1 MGLNKATL
9 WKETKVLLHPY
20 YWINIILC
28 ASFVFLRLMSPFCQI
43 LFGPGKEACE
53 LDMRENEILF
63 FLLII
68 VMVKSR
74 KSGATHTAAAY
85 LASGFIYAKFANL
98 ILFFRVDPRMG
109 LIYLVAF
116 LIQAMLL
123 PEPTYKGPENLV
135 YFRATGLDDE
145 LKRDPRVT
153 WLVTFYAAWSPA
165 CINFAPIFSKLSA
178 DYGLPNL
185 KFGKLD
191 VGRYPEIAEKHHIST
206 SALSRQLP
214 SLIMFQDGKEVGRI
228 PAIISGQVQK
238 CNFKEEDV
246 VNTFDLNNLYVEL
259 QKDKRFKQE
268 TKKEQ

>member
-1 MGLNKATL
+1 MALNRAL
-9 WKETKVLLHPY
+9 IWKEVSRLLHPY

-28 ASFVFLRLMSPFCQI
+28 SAFVFLRLVSPFCQM
-43 LFGPGKEACE
+43 LFGPAKDACE

-68 VMVKSR
+68 IMVKSR

-85 LASGFIYAKFANL
+85 LASGFVYAKVANL
-98 ILFFRVDPRMG
+98 VLFFRLDPRMG
-109 LIYLVAF
+109 LVYLVAF

-135 YFRATGLDDE
+135 YFRASGLEDE

-153 WLVTFYAAWSPA
+153 WIVTFYAAWSPG

-185 KFGKLD
+185 KFGKLKD
-191 VGRYPEIAEKHHIST
+191 
-206 SALSRQLP
+206 L
-214 SLIMFQDGKEVGRI
+214 RI
-228 PAIISGQVQK
+228 FVIFVI
-238 CNFKEEDV
+238 FK
-246 VNTFDLNNLYVEL
+246 NICHKNIQPKTLKIY
-259 QKDKRFKQE
+259 
-268 TKKEQ
+268 